1 MTYCVSSTLLFRW
14 LYAHE
19 FVKKLNETK
28 TGLLALLLR
37 PFFLFYSCI
46 FPIIQ
51 VCSISLKHSRD
62 NNFSL
67 RKVKEISVDINRPS
81 QLVVADCANQDS
93 NRDRELI
100 WGLED
105 RYVRWLIHGMWL
117 AQGVLTILSLIA
129 LLFRLIHV
137 QTQLLE
143 HPELN
148 ILWNSADC
156 CFTTAFK
163 VILINSSS
171 RSPALSCTHRQGI
184 RQRKKT
190 KHNKSLYYAKQ
201 QSWLIVS
208 VATARLIV
216 L

>member
-1 MTYCVSSTLLFRW
+1 MTYCVSSVRHFRW

-19 FVKKLNETK
+19 FGKKLNETK

-37 PFFLFYSCI
+37 PFFLFYSCM

-51 VCSISLKHSRD
+51 VCSISLRHSRD

-67 RKVKEISVDINRPS
+67 RKVKERFRWTLTGRASWWSSIARIKIAIVI
-81 QLVVADCANQDS
+81 
-93 NRDRELI
+93 ELI
-100 WGLED
+100 WSLED
-105 RYVRWLIHGMWL
+105 RYVRWLIDGMWL

-137 QTQLLE
+137 QAQLLE
-143 HPELN
+143 HPEPG
-148 ILWNSADC
+148 ILWNSANC
-156 CFTTAFK
+156 CFATAVK
-163 VILINSSS
+163 VTLINSSS
-171 RSPALSCTHRQGI
+171 RSPAPSCTHKQGI

-208 VATARLIV
+208 VATARLIE